1 MEGKMT
7 KAADVYSFGMLMWE
21 VVTGKKLFE
30 GLRQSQVR
38 PHLTQNTHHV
48 KLLISSYS
56 VYNQEELQMIAS
68 KALHAHV

>member
-30 GLRQSQVR
+30 GLRQSQVGS
-38 PHLTQNTHHV
+38 P
-48 KLLISSYS
+48 SF
-56 VYNQEELQMIAS
+56 E
-68 KALHAHV
+68 